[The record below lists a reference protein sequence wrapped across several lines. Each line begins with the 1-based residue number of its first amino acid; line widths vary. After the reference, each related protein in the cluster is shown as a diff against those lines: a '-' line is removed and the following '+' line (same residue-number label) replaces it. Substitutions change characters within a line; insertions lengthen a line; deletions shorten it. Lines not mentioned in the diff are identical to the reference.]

1 MLQHLLTTLKDLPPE
16 LTTMIVSSLPI
27 AELRGGIPVAFAL
40 GLTPLYAYL
49 IAIAGNLIPVLPLL
63 ILLQPVS
70 NILRKLPVM
79 DRFFT
84 WLFERTQRKAGLI
97 EKYEAIGLALF
108 VAIPLP
114 ITGMWTG
121 VVAASLF
128 KIRIRYALPA
138 IIVGVMIAGVIVTAL
153 CMAGVMVYNGVSAV

>member
-1 MLQHLLTTLKDLPPE
+1 VLQHLLTTLKDLPPE